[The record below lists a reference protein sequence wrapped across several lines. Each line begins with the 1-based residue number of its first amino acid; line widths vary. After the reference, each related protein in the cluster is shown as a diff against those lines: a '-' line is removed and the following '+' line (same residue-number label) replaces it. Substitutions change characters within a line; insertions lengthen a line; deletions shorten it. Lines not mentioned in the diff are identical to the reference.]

1 VSLER
6 RYHDNEG
13 IQNAAFEAVLADG
26 GIRKGTLDA
35 SGQAVLTDVPPGAV
49 SVRFGPDT
57 RPYTATKRAANP
69 EYRATLTDAEM
80 KQIIAKH
87 THKE

>member
-49 SVRFGPDT
+49 NVRFGPDT
-57 RPYTATKRAANP
+57 RSYTAAKRAANP
-69 EYRATLTDAEM
+69 NYRATISDADLEHL
-80 KQIIAKH
+80 IAKH
-87 THKE
+87 TREE